1 MKLWVSLV
9 RIADALER
17 LGVLWESYMQQ
28 QSLRVPPRSAAPN
41 EAPEPGSISYYD
53 PLREARLEARAEEL
67 LLNDRARD
75 YEDAYEK
82 ATAEERSR

>member
-1 MKLWVSLV
+1 MKVLN

-17 LGVLWESYMQQ
+17 LAVLWESYMQQ
-28 QSLRVPPRSAAPN
+28 QSLRVPPRSATLN
-41 EAPEPGSISYYD
+41 EEPEPGALSYYD
-53 PLREARLEARAEEL
+53 AHREARLEARAEEL